1 MNRSENRSISTLEEL
16 YETRN
21 KDLTRKA
28 CFTGVGIFQIVS
40 IRIIIKAI
48 LVCRLTLG

>member
-1 MNRSENRSISTLEEL
+1 MGQRKRFSGGWVNRSKDRSENRSISTLEEL

-28 CFTGVGIFQIVS
+28 CFTGVGIF
-40 IRIIIKAI
+40 
-48 LVCRLTLG
+48 